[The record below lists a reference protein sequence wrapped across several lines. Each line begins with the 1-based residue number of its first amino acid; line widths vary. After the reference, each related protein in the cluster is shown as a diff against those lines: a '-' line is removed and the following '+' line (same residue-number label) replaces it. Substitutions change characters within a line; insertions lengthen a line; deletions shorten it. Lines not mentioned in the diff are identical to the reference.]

1 MADPVVP
8 AHFGRGRC
16 GLALGLLK
24 HRSPMPCARTNR
36 FLHTKEPR
44 HVTGFHRR
52 HRKKI
57 PLPPRYD
64 LSPTIE
70 AGARSLMLLW
80 AALIVRQPN
89 RGGVVLVAPELLSGL
104 RN

>member
-44 HVTGFHRR
+44 QATGFHRR
-52 HRKKI
+52 RAMI
-57 PLPPRYD
+57 YR
-64 LSPTIE
+64 
-70 AGARSLMLLW
+70 R
-80 AALIVRQPN
+80 R
-89 RGGVVLVAPELLSGL
+89 L
-104 RN
+104 RLEQGP